1 MTAPLHHP
9 VAAARVD
16 LLTAFKARCEAR
28 ALLWKVGALD
38 LFEAVDKLQA
48 DAERDGLIDK
58 IGQDEVQRIMA
69 TAFHRY
75 RGAVR

>member
-1 MTAPLHHP
+1 MSAAFDHRATAALDPIE
-9 VAAARVD
+9 VFRAR
-16 LLTAFKARCEAR
+16 AEAR

-48 DAERDGLIDK
+48 DAVRDGLVDA

>member
-16 LLTAFKARCEAR
+16 LLVAFEARCWAR
-28 ALLWKVGALD
+28 AYLWAAGEFD
-38 LFEAVDKLQA
+38 LYEAVDKLQH
-48 DAERDGLIDK
+48 DAVRDGLVDA